1 MLPLLL
7 GLGSS
12 LSWGTAD
19 FLAGLASRRSG
30 AAAVVAVAQT
40 SGLALLCIAIAVTGQ
55 APPAPHAL
63 ALGALAGACGALGL
77 VWLYRAL
84 AVGSMT
90 VVAPLAALGGVVPML
105 AGLATGERPGAAAL
119 MALPLALAAAALSGC
134 AGAAG
139 SARGAGGALMAAAC
153 FGAFFTLILAA
164 GADGALW
171 TVASARAAA
180 IPIALA
186 TALAG
191 GAVRIGARVLP
202 LVLAAAGLEAVADIA
217 YVEAGRSSLL
227 TEVSALGSLYP
238 VATVVLATLL
248 LRERP
253 NRRQSAGIA
262 MAVGAACL
270 LSAGA

>member
-1 MLPLLL
+1 MLPVLL

-40 SGLALLCIAIAVTGQ
+40 SGLALLLVAIAVTGQ
-55 APPAPHAL
+55 AAPPPQAL
-63 ALGALAGACGALGL
+63 ALGAIAGACGALGL
-77 VWLYRAL
+77 VLLYRAL
-84 AVGSMT
+84 AVGSMA

-105 AGLATGERPGAAAL
+105 AGLVAGERPGAAVL
-119 MALPLALAAAALSGC
+119 VALPLALAATALSGC
-134 AGAAG
+134 AGAVG
-139 SARGAGGALMAAAC
+139 SARGAGRALAAAAC

-164 GADGALW
+164 GGDGTLW

-191 GAVRIGARVLP
+191 GAVRIGLGVVP
-202 LVLAAAGLEAVADIA
+202 LVLAAAGLEVLADIA
-217 YVEAGRSSLL
+217 YAEAGSSGLR

-238 VATVVLATLL
+238 VATVALAMML

-262 MAVGAACL
+262 MALGAACL
-270 LSAGA
+270 LTRAA